1 MKQSFILIQCVTLA
15 VPGIIDAHTHLSGR
29 KDDRLNVY
37 ANQNGLRYN
46 LEELLRLMKINGVT
60 LGLLLSSIT
69 ERGVPFPNEYV
80 LKLCARSR
88 GRLLPVITVEPFSK
102 KVREAVR
109 LAERNDGLVKAF
121 KIMLGY
127 GQALAVDPV
136 FNPLYAYATSA
147 DLAVMFHTGD
157 TADVKGSLVHSHP
170 LTLDALANK
179 RGDLKIVACH
189 FGNPWIEDV
198 AELIYKHPN
207 VYADISGLVVGGSKY
222 VEQYIDWLA
231 ERLSRAIYFAGGADK
246 VIFGSDYPVTQP
258 STTISL
264 VGKLEIDS
272 RDRERILSDNAKKVF
287 RL

>member
-1 MKQSFILIQCVTLA
+1 MKQSFILIPCLALA
-15 VPGIIDAHTHLSGR
+15 VPGIIDAHTHLSER

-37 ANQNGLRYN
+37 ADRNGLKYN
-46 LEELLRLMKINGVT
+46 LEELLRLMKLDGVA

-69 ERGVPFPNEYV
+69 ERGVPFPNEHV

-88 GRLLPVITVEPFSK
+88 GRLFPVVTVEPSPK
-102 KVREAVR
+102 KVREAVQ
-109 LAERNDGLVKAF
+109 LAEQNDGLVRAF

-127 GQALAVDPV
+127 GDVVAVDSV
-136 FNPLYAYATSA
+136 FNPLYDYAVSA
-147 DLAVMFHTGD
+147 GLAVMFHTGD
-157 TADVKGSLVHSHP
+157 TADVKGKLVHSHP
-170 LTLDALANK
+170 LTLDALANE

-222 VEQYIDWLA
+222 IEQYTDWLA

-258 STTISL
+258 SKAISL

-272 RDRERILSDNAKKVF
+272 RDRERILSENARKVF